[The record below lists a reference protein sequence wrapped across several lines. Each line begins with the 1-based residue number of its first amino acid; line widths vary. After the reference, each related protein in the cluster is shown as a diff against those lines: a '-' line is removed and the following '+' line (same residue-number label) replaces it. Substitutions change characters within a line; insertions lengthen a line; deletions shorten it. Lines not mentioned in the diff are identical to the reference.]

1 MFLLIQNEWIKLFKR
16 RGTYVMIGLLLLMV
30 SAFAAF
36 TKYEENK
43 QSEQPDWKQVVQAE
57 NAAYAQQLNDQ
68 REMTADQRAHIE
80 GQIEINEYRLTE
92 NVPVQ
97 TSEYMWSFVEN
108 ASDFLQVAGLFMI
121 VVAGGI
127 VANEYTWGTIKLLL
141 IRPISRSKILLS
153 KYVAVVLFGLF
164 LVSMLFLFSVIIGA
178 ALFGL
183 SGQSAHLAYANGQ
196 VAEQN
201 MLFHLVKIYA
211 MKSVEVTILATMAF
225 MISAVFRS
233 SSLAIGISL
242 FLLFVGPN
250 VTYILSMRYE
260 WAKYLLFANTPLL
273 QYETGT
279 AMVEGMTISF
289 SLIMLLA
296 YFLVFHLFAFTVFAK
311 RDVAG

>member
-1 MFLLIQNEWIKLFKR
+1 MFLLIPNEWIKLFKR

-30 SAFAAF
+30 SAFAAL

-108 ASDFLQVAGLFMI
+108 ASDFLQVDGLFMI

-183 SGQSAHLAYANGQ
+183 SGQSAHLAYVNGQ
-196 VAEQN
+196 VVEQN
-201 MLFHLVKIYA
+201 MLFYLVKLYA
-211 MKSVEVTILATMAF
+211 MKSVEVLILATMAF

-242 FLLFVGPN
+242 FLLFMGPN

-260 WAKYLLFANTPLL
+260 WAKYLLFANTNLL

-279 AMVEGMTISF
+279 AMVEGMTMSF
-289 SLIMLLA
+289 SLIMLLI
-296 YFLVFHLFAFTVFAK
+296 YFLVFQLFAFTVFAK